1 MNVRELRRFRSLSL
15 GLLFALPIV
24 ASLPRAAAAWQTQQ
38 IPYRSY
44 CAAWMRR
51 ISRAGSMAR
60 QSQGPGVPGSALGGG
75 ASIWRYELSA
85 PTPAALSVELTMQ
98 TTKGWYRV
106 TAPTVPLARDDG
118 NYRSSEA
125 AFRRYEVHSP
135 AQFFELPSAAG
146 RPKYVWVSEVGDA
159 GATPQTPCPAMW
171 VKAPRS
177 QKHAKPKKQSAAERN
192 LPKSLR
198 HFRTKRVNP
207 SVYDAHALPPV
218 GAIARAHAI
227 SEPASVLTCTHPFR
241 QARAERVTAP
251 DYPGAAAAEGEY
263 YELAVAVSVELGRKG
278 QIVGLGFESPSGHS
292 LFDGNA
298 LYAASQT
305 IYSPK
310 IGLCRPVPGFYIF
323 DAEYAPG

>member
-1 MNVRELRRFRSLSL
+1 
-15 GLLFALPIV
+15 
-24 ASLPRAAAAWQTQQ
+24 
-38 IPYRSY
+38 
-44 CAAWMRR
+44 
-51 ISRAGSMAR
+51 MAR
-60 QSQGPGVPGSALGGG
+60 QSRGPGATASAAGGG

-85 PTPAALSVELTMQ
+85 LAPAALSVELTMQ

-106 TAPTVPLARDDG
+106 TAPMVPLVRDDG
-118 NYRSSEA
+118 SYRSPEA
-125 AFRRYEVHSP
+125 TFRRYQVHSP
-135 AQFFELPSAAG
+135 AQFFELPFAAG
-146 RPKYVWVSEVGDA
+146 RPTYVWVSEVGDA
-159 GATPQTPCPAMW
+159 GAAPQTPCPAMW
-171 VKAPRS
+171 AKASRAL
-177 QKHAKPKKQSAAERN
+177 KHAKPKKQTAAERN
-192 LPKSLR
+192 LPPWLR

-227 SEPASVLTCTHPFR
+227 SEPESVLTCTHPFR
-241 QARAERVTAP
+241 QARVERVTAP

-292 LFDGNA
+292 LFDGDA

-305 IYSPK
+305 TYLPK
-310 IGLCRPVPGFYIF
+310 IGLCRPVPGFYIY